1 MSWDL
6 RGRERNEEREED
18 WRMNKHPLKPA
29 GARYAFFL
37 AEFAATSLSTSGVCT
52 LAYVDARLQSVADEI
67 IRPALRAT
75 QATKNVF
82 VGFRKPC

>member
-6 RGRERNEEREED
+6 HERERNEEREED
-18 WRMNKHPLKPA
+18 WHLNKHPLKPA
-29 GARYAFFL
+29 GACYAFFL
-37 AEFAATSLSTSGVCT
+37 AEFATTSLSISGVCT
-52 LAYVDARLQSVADEI
+52 LAYVDARLQPVADEI
-67 IRPALRAT
+67 IRPALRVT